1 MLALSCLARSVVCA
15 KTLPATFRG
24 YAQSSAARENHKLRV
39 ELAAAYRG
47 MEYYNLHEGV
57 DNHITALAP
66 AADNSG
72 RELMLLVPEGL
83 HWSQVNHIIIFLLIC
98 QNSKTYIMSLNIM
111 PILTTAYQSWKV
123 PTVKLN
129 IILCKTLYSAGFQ
142 SKFWW
147 ISQSQN
153 QSQRF
158 YYKKIITIHRMTQ
171 RLKPIWVY
179 LSHKFLPL
187 FSVQWLHFDDNS
199 VSTGASTE
207 AVRPTKATSYKQIS
221 LDLLRGLNYLIRPNK
236 LTHKGW
242 HILLYLFNDIYIVF
256 VYFHQVT
263 PSCLLGL
270 DEHNEIV

>member
-1 MLALSCLARSVVCA
+1 MA
-15 KTLPATFRG
+15 
-24 YAQSSAARENHKLRV
+24 
-39 ELAAAYRG
+39 
-47 MEYYNLHEGV
+47 
-57 DNHITALAP
+57 
-66 AADNSG
+66 
-72 RELMLLVPEGL
+72 
-83 HWSQVNHIIIFLLIC
+83 
-98 QNSKTYIMSLNIM
+98 
-111 PILTTAYQSWKV
+111 ILTTAYQSWKV
-123 PTVKLN
+123 PAVKLN
-129 IILCKTLYSAGFQ
+129 IILCKTLYSAGFL

-171 RLKPIWVY
+171 RLKPIWIY

-199 VSTGASTE
+199 VSTGTSTE

-221 LDLLRGLNYLIRPNK
+221 LDPLRGLNYLIRPNK
-236 LTHKGW
+236 STHKGW

-270 DEHNEIV
+270 DEHNEIVEGDGDHCHVYSPGTTWRSFMHTHPTSQHCVSYFDMLNLIYHWCH